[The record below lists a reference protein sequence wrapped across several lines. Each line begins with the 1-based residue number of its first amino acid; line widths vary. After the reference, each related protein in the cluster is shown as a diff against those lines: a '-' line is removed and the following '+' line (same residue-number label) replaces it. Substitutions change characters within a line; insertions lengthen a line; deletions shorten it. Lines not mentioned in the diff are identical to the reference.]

1 MPRDQKGR
9 FKKNTDDAYQRA
21 DDEGFKLSFR
31 FPSLKALINW
41 LLIIFILMPWIAVIA
56 RYDII
61 GQIINKFEEFITIN
75 NSIDAEAPKKNGLFY

>member
-1 MPRDQKGR
+1 
-9 FKKNTDDAYQRA
+9 
-21 DDEGFKLSFR
+21 
-31 FPSLKALINW
+31 
-41 LLIIFILMPWIAVIA
+41 MPWTAVIA

>member
-9 FKKNTDDAYQRA
+9 FKKKTNNSYQRT

-41 LLIIFILMPWIAVIA
+41 LIIIFILMPWIAVIA

-61 GQIINKFEEFITIN
+61 GQIFNKFEEFITIN
-75 NSIDAEAPKKNGLFY
+75 NSVDAEAPKKNGLFY